1 MAISPIKT
9 YGVEVVLSEDGTVE
23 PPFPH
28 GTEYAA
34 LEYPAMN
41 LSEAFHLFGLLSPIV
56 VFSAV
61 VLLGVII
68 DLVVLRILRKLT
80 EKTRTKADDVLIS
93 AVNRV
98 ILFFFLMLALYFMVN
113 ATYLV
118 SKFPP
123 KLLKLYNVALL
134 SGIILAVAWVLAEV
148 INHAI
153 DSYVQQFPEEVPT
166 GILKSIVKLTVL
178 TVAFLV
184 ALESGGISVTPILT
198 ALGVG
203 GLAVA
208 LALQDSLSNL
218 FAGLNVIMSRQIRRG
233 DYVKLENGEEGF
245 VEEMTWRNTLIRTIA
260 NNIVIVPNSKL
271 ASSILINYDL
281 IEKPRGIPVPMGV
294 AYGSDLDF
302 VERVTLEVA
311 REVQRDVTETVAEKK
326 LEEMRERVATAGD
339 KERDRLEE
347 EMRIFERVAEEVKN
361 YEPILRYREFGDS
374 SINFIVVLKA
384 LTTEA
389 VFLLRHEFIKRV
401 KRRYD
406 EEGIEIPFPQRDV
419 WFRNW
424 PKS

>member
-1 MAISPIKT
+1 MD
-9 YGVEVVLSEDGTVE
+9 L
-23 PPFPH
+23 
-28 GTEYAA
+28 AA
-34 LEYPAMN
+34 TL
-41 LSEAFHLFGLLSPIV
+41 HIFGLFSPIV
-56 VFSAV
+56 VLFAV
-61 VLLGVII
+61 LLLGVVI
-68 DLVVLRILRKLT
+68 DLFVLRILRRIT
-80 EKTRTKADDVLIS
+80 ERTKTKADDVLIS

-98 ILFFFLMLALYFMVN
+98 ILFLFLMLALYFSVN

-118 SKFPP
+118 SKVPHN
-123 KLLKLYNVALL
+123 LLRLYNVALL
-134 SGIILAVAWVLAEV
+134 SGIILAVAWVFAEV

-233 DYVKLENGEEGF
+233 DYIKLENGEEGF

-281 IEKPRGIPVPMGV
+281 IEKPRGIPIPIGV

-311 REVQRDVTETVAEKK
+311 REVQREITEVVAERK
-326 LEEMRERVATAGD
+326 LEEFRERVATVGD
-339 KERDRLEE
+339 RERDRLEE
-347 EMRIFERVAEEVKN
+347 EMKAFERLAEAVKG

-374 SINFIVVLKA
+374 SINFVVVLKA

-389 VFLLRHEFIKRV
+389 VFLLRHEFIKRI
-401 KRRYD
+401 KKRYD

>member
-1 MAISPIKT
+1 MDLAETLHI
-9 YGVEVVLSEDGTVE
+9 
-23 PPFPH
+23 
-28 GTEYAA
+28 
-34 LEYPAMN
+34 
-41 LSEAFHLFGLLSPIV
+41 FGLFSPIV
-56 VFSAV
+56 VLFAIL
-61 VLLGVII
+61 LLGVVI
-68 DLVVLRILRKLT
+68 DLFVLRILRRIT
-80 EKTRTKADDVLIS
+80 ERTKTKADDVLIS

-98 ILFFFLMLALYFMVN
+98 ILFLFLMLALYFSVN

-118 SKFPP
+118 SKVPHN
-123 KLLKLYNVALL
+123 LLRLYNVALL
-134 SGIILAVAWVLAEV
+134 SGIILAVAWVFAEV

-233 DYVKLENGEEGF
+233 DYIKLENGEEGF

-281 IEKPRGIPVPMGV
+281 IERPRGIPIPIGV

-311 REVQRDVTETVAEKK
+311 REVQREITEVVAERN
-326 LEEMRERVATAGD
+326 LEEFRERVATVGD
-339 KERDRLEE
+339 RERDRLEE
-347 EMRIFERVAEEVKN
+347 EMKAFERLAEAVKG
-361 YEPILRYREFGDS
+361 YDPILRYREFGDS
-374 SINFIVVLKA
+374 SINFVVVLKA

-389 VFLLRHEFIKRV
+389 VFLLRHEFIKRI
-401 KRRYD
+401 KKRYD

>member
-1 MAISPIKT
+1 MD
-9 YGVEVVLSEDGTVE
+9 L
-23 PPFPH
+23 
-28 GTEYAA
+28 AA
-34 LEYPAMN
+34 TL
-41 LSEAFHLFGLLSPIV
+41 HIFGLFSPIV
-56 VFSAV
+56 VLFAV
-61 VLLGVII
+61 LLLGVVI
-68 DLVVLRILRKLT
+68 DLFVLRILRRIT
-80 EKTRTKADDVLIS
+80 ERTRTKADDVLIS

-98 ILFFFLMLALYFMVN
+98 ILFLFLMLALYFSVN

-118 SKFPP
+118 SKVPHN
-123 KLLKLYNVALL
+123 LLRLYNVALL
-134 SGIILAVAWVLAEV
+134 SGIILAVAWVFAEV

-233 DYVKLENGEEGF
+233 DYIKLENGEEGF

-281 IEKPRGIPVPMGV
+281 IEKPRGIPIPIGV

-311 REVQRDVTETVAEKK
+311 REVQREITEVVAERK
-326 LEEMRERVATAGD
+326 LEEFRERVATVGD
-339 KERDRLEE
+339 RERDRLEE
-347 EMRIFERVAEEVKN
+347 EMKAFERLAEAVKG

-374 SINFIVVLKA
+374 SINFVVVLKA

-389 VFLLRHEFIKRV
+389 VFLLRHEFIKRI
-401 KRRYD
+401 KKRYD

>member
-1 MAISPIKT
+1 MD
-9 YGVEVVLSEDGTVE
+9 L
-23 PPFPH
+23 
-28 GTEYAA
+28 AA
-34 LEYPAMN
+34 TL
-41 LSEAFHLFGLLSPIV
+41 HIFGLFSPIV
-56 VFSAV
+56 VLFAV
-61 VLLGVII
+61 LLLGVVI
-68 DLVVLRILRKLT
+68 DLFVLRILRRIT
-80 EKTRTKADDVLIS
+80 ERTKTKADDVLIS

-98 ILFFFLMLALYFMVN
+98 ILFLFLMLALYFSVN

-118 SKFPP
+118 SKVPHN
-123 KLLKLYNVALL
+123 LLRLYNVALL
-134 SGIILAVAWVLAEV
+134 SGIILAVAWVFAEV

-233 DYVKLENGEEGF
+233 DYIKLENGEEGF

-281 IEKPRGIPVPMGV
+281 IERPRGIPIPIGV

-311 REVQRDVTETVAEKK
+311 REVQREITEVVAGRK
-326 LEEMRERVATAGD
+326 LEEFRERVATVGD
-339 KERDRLEE
+339 RERDRLEE
-347 EMRIFERVAEEVKN
+347 EMKAFERLAEAVKG

-374 SINFIVVLKA
+374 SINFVVVLKA

-389 VFLLRHEFIKRV
+389 VFLLRHEFIKRI
-401 KRRYD
+401 KKRYD

>member
-1 MAISPIKT
+1 MSLPTVIHFFGVLSPL
-9 YGVEVVLSEDGTVE
+9 VVL
-23 PPFPH
+23 F
-28 GTEYAA
+28 
-34 LEYPAMN
+34 
-41 LSEAFHLFGLLSPIV
+41 
-56 VFSAV
+56 AV
-61 VLLGVII
+61 VLLGVVI

-80 EKTRTKADDVLIS
+80 ERTKTKADDVLIS

-98 ILFFFLMLALYFMVN
+98 ILFFFLMLALYFAVN
-113 ATYLV
+113 ATYLA
-118 SKFPP
+118 SKIPHN
-123 KLLKLYNVALL
+123 LLRLYNVALL

-166 GILKSIVKLTVL
+166 GILKSIVKLTIL
-178 TVAFLV
+178 TVALLV
-184 ALESGGISVTPILT
+184 AMESGGISVTPILT

-218 FAGLNVIMSRQIRRG
+218 FAGLNVIMSRQIRKG

-311 REVQRDVTETVAEKK
+311 REVQREITEVVAERR

-347 EMRIFERVAEEVKN
+347 EMKAFERLAEEVKN
-361 YEPILRYREFGDS
+361 YEPVLRYREFGDS
-374 SINFIVVLKA
+374 SINFVVILKA

-424 PKS
+424 PKSQGTS

>member
-1 MAISPIKT
+1 MEEARATSLISHRQRMRK
-9 YGVEVVLSEDGTVE
+9 
-23 PPFPH
+23 
-28 GTEYAA
+28 
-34 LEYPAMN
+34 
-41 LSEAFHLFGLLSPIV
+41 LSPV
-56 VFSAV
+56 EFPLMGADAV
-61 VLLGVII
+61 WGFLRALSPLLIFVSTLSLGVIL
-68 DLVVLRILRKLT
+68 DLIVLRAMRKLT
-80 EKTRTKADDVLIS
+80 ERTATKADDVLIG
-93 AVNRV
+93 AINRV
-98 ILFFFLMLALYFMVN
+98 VLFLAFLAALYLSVN
-113 ATYLV
+113 ATYL
-118 SKFPP
+118 SNKFPP
-123 KLLKLYNVALL
+123 RLLHLYNVGILA
-134 SGIILAVAWVLAEV
+134 GIILAIAWVLAEV

-166 GILKSIVKLTVL
+166 GILKSIVKLTIL
-178 TVAFLV
+178 TVAILV

-218 FAGLNVIMSRQIRRG
+218 FAGLNVIMSRQIRKG

-281 IEKPRGIPVPMGV
+281 LEKPRGVPVPMGV

-311 REVQRDVTETVAEKK
+311 REVQREVTLAAADRI
-326 LEEMRERVATAGD
+326 LAQYRERVATV
-339 KERDRLEE
+339 KESERQRLEE
-347 EMRIFERVAEEVKN
+347 EMRAFERLAEELAN
-361 YEPILRYREFGDS
+361 WEPILRYREFGDS
-374 SINFIVVLKA
+374 SINFVVVLKA
-384 LTTEA
+384 ISADA
-389 VFLLRHEFIKRV
+389 VFLMRHEFIKRV